1 LVWLLIASPAAAH
14 EGPPFPI
21 IMDQRAGPYLV
32 SVWTD
37 PDIGTGTFFVIIS
50 AAPGTELPGELQ
62 VQVCVAP
69 ASGRL
74 PEVCYSAARQ
84 NLRDKVQYFAEV
96 PFDQQEM
103 WKVRIRI
110 EAGGKAEEL
119 FAEVEATP
127 PGYGRWDLL
136 IYSFPFVL
144 FGGLWLYAALRRR
157 FTRKRNLASRERERP
172 ESQNTPV
179 AHAPGS
185 PANHSSKSE
194 HVDFTVLS
202 HSPDTRAG

>member
-1 LVWLLIASPAAAH
+1 MRRGWAIMVGLLIASPAAAH

-21 IMDQRAGPYLV
+21 IMDQRVGPYVV

-37 PDIGTGTFFVIIS
+37 PDIGTGTFFVILA
-50 AAPGTELPGELQ
+50 AAPGAELSEPSQ

-74 PEVCYSAARQ
+74 PEACYPAAKQ

-96 PFDQQEM
+96 PFDQQEI

-110 EAGGKAEEL
+110 ESGGKAEEL
-119 FAEVEATP
+119 LAEVEATP

-136 IYSFPFVL
+136 IYSIPFVL
-144 FGGLWLYAALRRR
+144 FGGLWLFAALRRR
-157 FTRKRNLASRERERP
+157 FPRRNETGE
-172 ESQNTPV
+172 
-179 AHAPGS
+179 PG
-185 PANHSSKSE
+185 A
-194 HVDFTVLS
+194 
-202 HSPDTRAG
+202 